1 MSTLAS
7 RKYTSDEISRIIRR
21 ALKLKNDDTMSH
33 QDLLDL
39 AKELGLD
46 SQTVETAVEE
56 EQKEFEMERDQKSRL
71 DRRKAGF
78 KRHLWSYIIVIG
90 ALMLINIFTRGSW
103 WFQWPALG
111 WGIGL
116 AFNFRSAYFPT
127 EGELQKNKIIIP

>member
-1 MSTLAS
+1 MNSILS

-21 ALKLKNDDTMSH
+21 ALKLKNDDAMSYA
-33 QDLLDL
+33 DLLEM

-46 SQTVETAVEE
+46 SETVARAVEE
-56 EQKEFEMERDQKSRL
+56 EQKEFEKMRARKLRL

-78 KRHLWSYIIVIG
+78 KGHLWSYIIVIG
-90 ALMLINIFTRGSW
+90 GLMLINIFSGGPW

-116 AFNFRSAYFPT
+116 AFNFRAAYFPM
-127 EGELQKNKIIIP
+127 GKGLKSK